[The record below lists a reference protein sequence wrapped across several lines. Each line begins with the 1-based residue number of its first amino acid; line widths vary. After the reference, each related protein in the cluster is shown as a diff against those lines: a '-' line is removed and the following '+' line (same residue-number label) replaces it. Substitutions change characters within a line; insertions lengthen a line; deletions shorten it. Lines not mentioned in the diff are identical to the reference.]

1 MRTILCLS
9 CLCFVLAKLVQ
20 KVIMY
25 TVVCRHYFNYCIT
38 NKYHLLTVAN
48 LNMFV
53 HQLQCHHRAL
63 GTYFNAQYRQ
73 YFNAQYQC
81 TYFNQGILH
90 IVAHKLKH

>member
-1 MRTILCLS
+1 
-9 CLCFVLAKLVQ
+9 
-20 KVIMY
+20 MY

-48 LNMFV
+48 FNMFV